1 MSFEEER
8 RSEPG
13 RCQNVRYVERPS
25 SDPRSERVDRIYFE
39 ERNSLDRPDSV
50 PNPAPGSKQY
60 ENTTWSRDAN
70 DGPLNNKMGNDQ
82 YCLRWNSYE
91 TNILST
97 FEGLLDSEALSDV
110 TLFCEGESFKAHRL
124 VLAACS
130 SHFSKL
136 FSNSSLNG
144 QLIVILDGTRHQDL
158 QILLQFMYRGVAYL
172 HQDRIESVLR
182 TAEVLQVKGLSDGGV
197 DGVGVRNNGDTA
209 GPNARPW
216 SPPPGGPGAGPPPD
230 GLKEEMKQPIGP
242 RTTSPRP
249 SGRIAMPADS
259 PIPPNQMPPPIFP
272 SHGYPRNP
280 LTTMYQSF
288 GFTRP
293 ESSSMKPTSTSALS
307 FPSGSRKSELPSPG
321 SRDTSQ
327 YSKFDPLRGER
338 ERDDLYESASGST
351 NRTKDFDQA
360 KSPNQDLDRDRD
372 RSPPSNLRRPS
383 SSEQFDLHSPRPKQM
398 TSDSTTDKGGSPPQ
412 APRRYDDDQ
421 ERTTNR
427 IHDHVKSERSSTPPL
442 PESRP
447 RSFSGDFSRDSLS
460 HISSQSAP
468 NPRPD
473 SLIAQSMAAQE
484 CLQKFSE
491 KGRPAN
497 VPPSLTPN
505 SPATSGPQGPLR
517 LQGSAWMTQKSW
529 QNAKNVRYTTASSTT
544 DLRTNDQEERIKRE
558 TNLEKFETLRRMA
571 ASASFAQQSNMATI
585 QKLEMFQQSREAFMP
600 PGGFTVPLTA
610 PLGIPASDL
619 ARIAQTVPD
628 PAANGEPTSGTGT
641 KLKCPFCERTYGYET
656 NLRAHIRQRH
666 QGIRVPCPFCH
677 RSFTR
682 NNTVRRHI
690 AREHR
695 HQVNPKMIPQKFGQ
709 TKVMPDQPFQDHLN
723 LQNQAQP

>member
-1 MSFEEER
+1 
-8 RSEPG
+8 
-13 RCQNVRYVERPS
+13 
-25 SDPRSERVDRIYFE
+25 
-39 ERNSLDRPDSV
+39 
-50 PNPAPGSKQY
+50 
-60 ENTTWSRDAN
+60 
-70 DGPLNNKMGNDQ
+70 MGNDQ

-197 DGVGVRNNGDTA
+197 EGVGPRNNGDTA

-216 SPPPGGPGAGPPPD
+216 SPPPPAPE
-230 GLKEEMKQPIGP
+230 GLKKEMEQPIGP
-242 RTTSPRP
+242 RATSPRP

-259 PIPPNQMPPPIFP
+259 PIPPPNQMPPPIFP
-272 SHGYPRNP
+272 SHNYPRNP
-280 LTTMYQSF
+280 LTTMASIPNLYQSF

-307 FPSGSRKSELPSPG
+307 FPSVSRKSELPSPG

-338 ERDDLYESASGST
+338 ERDDLYDPASGST

-360 KSPNQDLDRDRD
+360 KSPNQDNLDRERD
-372 RSPPSNLRRPS
+372 RSPPANLRRPS
-383 SSEQFDLHSPRPKQM
+383 SSDQFDLHSPRPKQM

-412 APRRYDDDQ
+412 APRRYDEDQ

-442 PESRP
+442 PDAR
-447 RSFSGDFSRDSLS
+447 RRTFSGDFSRDSLS
-460 HISSQSAP
+460 HLSSQSTP
-468 NPRPD
+468 NSRPD
-473 SLIAQSMAAQE
+473 NLIAQSMAAQ
-484 CLQKFSE
+484 
-491 KGRPAN
+491 
-497 VPPSLTPN
+497 
-505 SPATSGPQGPLR
+505 
-517 LQGSAWMTQKSW
+517 
-529 QNAKNVRYTTASSTT
+529 

-628 PAANGEPTSGTGT
+628 PAANGEATSGTGT

-695 HQVNPKMIPQKFGQ
+695 HQVNPKAIPQKFGQ

>member
-1 MSFEEER
+1 MLVQNGSDQLLPLFSPLMSR
-8 RSEPG
+8 
-13 RCQNVRYVERPS
+13 
-25 SDPRSERVDRIYFE
+25 
-39 ERNSLDRPDSV
+39 
-50 PNPAPGSKQY
+50 K
-60 ENTTWSRDAN
+60 SRDAN
-70 DGPLNNKMGNDQ
+70 DGPLNNTKMGNDQ

-197 DGVGVRNNGDTA
+197 EGVGPRNNGDTA

-216 SPPPGGPGAGPPPD
+216 SPPPPAPE
-230 GLKEEMKQPIGP
+230 GLKKEMEQPIGP
-242 RTTSPRP
+242 RATSPRP

-259 PIPPNQMPPPIFP
+259 PIPPPNQMPPPIFP
-272 SHGYPRNP
+272 SHNYPRNP
-280 LTTMYQSF
+280 LTTMASIPNLYQSF

-307 FPSGSRKSELPSPG
+307 FPSVSRKSELPSPG

-338 ERDDLYESASGST
+338 ERDDLYDPASGST

-360 KSPNQDLDRDRD
+360 KSPNQDNLDRERD
-372 RSPPSNLRRPS
+372 RSPPANLRRPS
-383 SSEQFDLHSPRPKQM
+383 SSDQFDLHSPRPKQM

-412 APRRYDDDQ
+412 APRRYDEDQ

-442 PESRP
+442 PDAR
-447 RSFSGDFSRDSLS
+447 RRTFSGDFSRDSLS
-460 HISSQSAP
+460 HLSSQSTP
-468 NPRPD
+468 NSRPD
-473 SLIAQSMAAQE
+473 NLIAQSMAAQE
-484 CLQKFSE
+484 FLQKISE
-491 KGRPAN
+491 RGRPAT
-497 VPPSLTPN
+497 VLPSL
-505 SPATSGPQGPLR
+505 SQKDPATTGPQGPR
-517 LQGSAWMTQKSW
+517 ALQGSAWMTQKSW
-529 QNAKNVRYTTASSTT
+529 QNAKNICYTTASSTT

-628 PAANGEPTSGTGT
+628 PAANGEATSGTGT

-695 HQVNPKMIPQKFGQ
+695 HQVNPKAIPQKFGQ

>member
-1 MSFEEER
+1 MSIMSFEEER
-8 RSEPG
+8 RSDTG
-13 RCQNVRYVERPS
+13 RSQNVQVRYIERPS
-25 SDPRSERVDRIYFE
+25 SDPRSERVERGEPNNRYFE
-39 ERNSLDRPDSV
+39 ERSSVDRPDSV
-50 PNPAPGSKQY
+50 PNAGSKHY
-60 ENTTWSRDAN
+60 ENTIWSRDAN
-70 DGPLNNKMGNDQ
+70 DGPLNSKMGNDQ

-136 FSNSSLNG
+136 FSNSTLNG

-197 DGVGVRNNGDTA
+197 EGVGTRNNGDST

-216 SPPPGGPGAGPPPD
+216 SPPPAPE
-230 GLKEEMKQPIGP
+230 GLKKEMEQPLGP
-242 RTTSPRP
+242 RPTSPRP

-473 SLIAQSMAAQE
+473 SLIAQSMAAQ
-484 CLQKFSE
+484 
-491 KGRPAN
+491 
-497 VPPSLTPN
+497 
-505 SPATSGPQGPLR
+505 
-517 LQGSAWMTQKSW
+517 
-529 QNAKNVRYTTASSTT
+529 

-695 HQVNPKMIPQKFGQ
+695 HQVNPKTIPQKFGQ

>member
-1 MSFEEER
+1 
-8 RSEPG
+8 
-13 RCQNVRYVERPS
+13 
-25 SDPRSERVDRIYFE
+25 
-39 ERNSLDRPDSV
+39 
-50 PNPAPGSKQY
+50 
-60 ENTTWSRDAN
+60 
-70 DGPLNNKMGNDQ
+70 MGNDQ

-216 SPPPGGPGAGPPPD
+216 SPPPGGPGAGPPPGGPGAGPPPD

-259 PIPPNQMPPPIFP
+259 PIPPNQMPPPIFS
-272 SHGYPRNP
+272 SHGYPRNS
-280 LTTMYQSF
+280 LTTMSSIPNLYQSF

-307 FPSGSRKSELPSPG
+307 FPPGSRKSELPSPG

-360 KSPNQDLDRDRD
+360 KSPNHDLDRERE
-372 RSPPSNLRRPS
+372 RSPPSNHRRPS
-383 SSEQFDLHSPRPKQM
+383 STEQFELHSPRPKQM

-412 APRRYDDDQ
+412 TSRRYDDDQ

-427 IHDHVKSERSSTPPL
+427 VHDHVKSERSSTPP
-442 PESRP
+442 PPPTESRP
-447 RSFSGDFSRDSLS
+447 RTFSGDFSRDSLS
-460 HISSQSAP
+460 HISSQSTP
-468 NPRPD
+468 TSRPD
-473 SLIAQSMAAQE
+473 SLMAQTMAAQE
-484 CLQKFSE
+484 CLQSVGG
-491 KGRPAN
+491 KGGPATAL
-497 VPPSLTPN
+497 PSLTIK
-505 SPATSGPQGPLR
+505 QGLHTPLQT
-517 LQGSAWMTQKSW
+517 LQQKSW
-529 QNAKNVRYTTASSTT
+529 QDAKNICYVTASSAT
-544 DLRTNDQEERIKRE
+544 DLRTNDTEERIKRE

-571 ASASFAQQSNMATI
+571 ASASFARDSSLATI

-628 PAANGEPTSGTGT
+628 PAGNGDATSGTGT

-709 TKVMPDQPFQDHLN
+709 TKVMPDQPFQDHMN
-723 LQNQAQP
+723 HQNQAQP

>member
-8 RSEPG
+8 RSDSV

-25 SDPRSERVDRIYFE
+25 SDPRSERVERIYFE
-39 ERNSLDRPDSV
+39 ERNSLERPDSV
-50 PNPAPGSKQY
+50 PNQSNHGSKHY

-136 FSNSSLNG
+136 FSNSALNG

-216 SPPPGGPGAGPPPD
+216 SPPPGPAPSE
-230 GLKEEMKQPIGP
+230 GLKDDMKPLGP
-242 RTTSPRP
+242 RPTSPRP

-259 PIPPNQMPPPIFP
+259 PIPPSQMPPPIFS
-272 SHGYPRNP
+272 SHGYPRNS
-280 LTTMYQSF
+280 LTTMSSIPNLYQSF

-293 ESSSMKPTSTSALS
+293 ESSTMKPTSTSALS
-307 FPSGSRKSELPSPG
+307 FPAGSRKSELPSPG

-338 ERDDLYESASGST
+338 ERDDLYDSASGST
-351 NRTKDFDQA
+351 NRTKDFDQG
-360 KSPNQDLDRDRD
+360 KSPNHDLDGVRD
-372 RSPPSNLRRPS
+372 RSPPSNHRRPS
-383 SSEQFDLHSPRPKQM
+383 SKDQFDLHSPRPTQM

-412 APRRYDDDQ
+412 SSRRYEEDQ
-421 ERTTNR
+421 ERGNTR
-427 IHDHVKSERSSTPPL
+427 VHDHVKSERSSTPP
-442 PESRP
+442 PPPGDTRV
-447 RSFSGDFSRDSLS
+447 RSFSGDFSRDS
-460 HISSQSAP
+460 ISNFSSGSTP
-468 NPRPD
+468 TSRPD
-473 SLIAQSMAAQE
+473 SLLAQSMAAQ
-484 CLQKFSE
+484 
-491 KGRPAN
+491 
-497 VPPSLTPN
+497 
-505 SPATSGPQGPLR
+505 
-517 LQGSAWMTQKSW
+517 
-529 QNAKNVRYTTASSTT
+529 
-544 DLRTNDQEERIKRE
+544 DLRTNDTEERIKRE

-571 ASASFAQQSNMATI
+571 ASASFARDSSLATI
-585 QKLEMFQQSREAFMP
+585 QKLEMFQQSREAFLP

-628 PAANGEPTSGTGT
+628 PAGNGEATSGTGT

-709 TKVMPDQPFQDHLN
+709 TKVMPDQPFQDHMN
-723 LQNQAQP
+723 HQNNQNHAQP